1 MFCIDKA
8 IGFITEKDHLKIVSE
23 WILTGKVSF
32 GDEEI
37 KVELTAD
44 QKYQVIKS
52 YWASPHF
59 TLDEKKALR
68 TKALEGD
75 GSDNAMIVSKVC
87 EWSLPDQELK
97 KKLWSEITDLSSKEA
112 LKELNLKMQGFWQR
126 RQQLDLIEP
135 YFDQYYSILEKVV
148 EVREREF
155 AESFMNNL
163 SPAFMARETDEKTF
177 T

>member
-1 MFCIDKA
+1 
-8 IGFITEKDHLKIVSE
+8 
-23 WILTGKVSF
+23 
-32 GDEEI
+32 
-37 KVELTAD
+37 
-44 QKYQVIKS
+44 
-52 YWASPHF
+52 
-59 TLDEKKALR
+59 LR

-87 EWSLPDQELK
+87 EWSLPDPELK

-135 YFDQYYSILEKVV
+135 YFEQYYSILEKVV